1 MTELE
6 RNKLYYT
13 LIRDKQLSA
22 AQRSIIKQGIERE
35 LPSAGLNLIANN
47 KYDADQMNVLL
58 EYFSKVRLQDHG
70 ELTRLMLNANIPAEI
85 MKQMYLGASAG
96 LLDHYIIS
104 YARDENYDLGQMEQI
119 RLALQDDSLPD
130 EVIDLIAEPQ
140 NSAGCMKLIHRLI
153 NKEVPYEMIEHYKP
167 LSEELLEPVA
177 EALELGLEQDY
188 IDFALYWCHEDIHML
203 ELVLHS
209 FAEGVSRD
217 EISFLLLSPSI
228 TLQKMQY
235 LLPHLTERHDPVF
248 LYQLSLLKEETL
260 DRMISK
266 APDFVDSFYQDYKE
280 KGILEMLIEKL
291 PSLQCLDILYE
302 NTLID
307 TVQTAF
313 AKEEDLESY
322 CKACQRVSCNENVM
336 DDSVVAYCTDTLKKE
351 WRVSVEERESTIA
364 MLLQLDDLKA
374 AFTKMKILNFDCE
387 LGCVEAA
394 YGEARVYLQEK
405 KEGSYRI
412 DHICMKLGQQELT
425 IKADDIRSCVKRERE
440 LQSLLPIRKDRR
452 LLEEGRSF

>member
-22 AQRSIIKQGIERE
+22 AQRSVIKQGIERE

-85 MKQMYLGASAG
+85 MKQMYLGARAG

-153 NKEVPYEMIEHYKP
+153 NKEISYETIECYRD

-177 EALELGLEQDY
+177 EALELGLEPDY
-188 IDFALYWCHEDIHML
+188 IDFALHWCHEDIRMM

-217 EISFLLLSPSI
+217 EISFLLLSPSV
-228 TLQKMQY
+228 TLQKLQY

-248 LYQLSLLKEETL
+248 LYQLSLLEEETL
-260 DRMISK
+260 DHMISK
-266 APDFVDSFYQDYKE
+266 EPDFVDSFYRDYKE
-280 KGILEMLIEKL
+280 KGISEMLMEKL

-302 NTLID
+302 DRLTD
-307 TVQTAF
+307 MVQATF
-313 AKEEDLESY
+313 EKDGNLESY
-322 CKACQRVSCNENVM
+322 CKACQRVSCNENVE
-336 DDSVVAYCTDTLKKE
+336 DHSVIAYCTDTLKKE
-351 WRVSVEERESTIA
+351 WMVSVEERESTIA
-364 MLLQLDDLKA
+364 MMLQLDDLKA
-374 AFTKMKILNFDCE
+374 AFTTMKILNFDSE

-394 YGEARVYLQEK
+394 YGDALVYLQEK

-412 DHICMKLGQQELT
+412 DHVCMKLGQKELT
-425 IKADDIRSCVKRERE
+425 IKADDIRSCVKRERD
-440 LQSLLPIRKDRR
+440 LQSLLPLRNVRR
-452 LLEEGRSF
+452 LREEGRSF